1 MTFHEKY
8 QDPDALGTAKF
19 FANINKHDVAKQ
31 ILDMVKPYCSSF
43 AQYDAIGKIY
53 SDIREFNDALE
64 FALKM
69 HGMAQDNQ
77 SKYDIRTNIVRQ
89 YLNLNRPED
98 ALAYIKVN
106 ERMKP
111 DDHPN
116 RMDKAM
122 AYFLLNRKTEG
133 EAILRK
139 ILTEPHDED
148 IDFRIKFNLGTYDL
162 ANGNFKEGL
171 RHVLLD
177 GRKLNIWETYDQL
190 PRETL
195 WEGGVQPGKT
205 ILMAQEGG
213 IGDEIIS
220 VRFQKHFRDCG
231 MHPIWYTNRKDL
243 AEVFTRNGFEII
255 TDLRLYRKEWLWCY
269 SMPSPTY
276 LELEEDDLW
285 YGPYITP
292 LRKREKLEGKLK
304 IGLKCM
310 GNPKYDQDLN
320 RTVPYKEI
328 LEVIPKNATVYS
340 FHIDEDINDPRI
352 VSLKDRI
359 KTWDD
364 TFDFLDQMDYT
375 ISSCT
380 STAHAASAM
389 GKKCAV
395 MSPILNYYTWAK
407 PTRHSKW
414 YSDNTTIFRQTNY
427 KNWHDPIKEL
437 GEFLET
443 KPWIS

>member
-1 MTFHEKY
+1 MTFHKKY
-8 QDPDALGTAKF
+8 ENPDALGTAKF
-19 FANINKHDVAKQ
+19 FANMNKHDQAKE
-31 ILDMVKPYCSSF
+31 ILDLVKPYCYTF
-43 AQYDAIGKIY
+43 QQYDAIGKIY

-69 HGMAQDNQ
+69 HSLAEHNQD
-77 SKYDIRTNIVRQ
+77 KYDIRTNIVRQ

-98 ALAYIKVN
+98 ALIYININ
-106 ERMKP
+106 EKITP
-111 DDHPN
+111 NDHPN
-116 RMDKAM
+116 LMDKAM
-122 AYFLLNRKTEG
+122 AYFLLNRKSEG
-133 EAILRK
+133 EAILRQ
-139 ILTEPHDED
+139 ILTEPHTDD
-148 IDFRIKFNLGTYDL
+148 IDFRVKFNLGTYDL
-162 ANGNFKEGL
+162 ANGDFKEGL

-190 PRETL
+190 PKEQM
-195 WEGGVQPGKT
+195 WEGGIQPGKT

-220 VRFQKHFRDCG
+220 VRFQKHFRDQG
-231 MHPIWYTNRKDL
+231 MRPVWYTNRKDL
-243 AEVFTRNGFEII
+243 ANIFIRNGFEVI
-255 TDLRLYRKEWLWCY
+255 TDLRYYQKDWLWCY
-269 SMPSPTY
+269 SMPSPSF
-276 LELEEDDLW
+276 LNLEEDDLW

-292 LRKREKLEGKLK
+292 LRKAKKLNGQLK

-320 RTVPYKEI
+320 RTIPYKEI
-328 LEVIPKNATVYS
+328 LEVIPKNATIYS
-340 FHIDEDINDPRI
+340 FHVDEDINDPRVI
-352 VSLKDRI
+352 PLKDQI

-364 TFDFLDQMDYT
+364 TLDFLDQMDYT

-395 MSPILNYYTWAK
+395 MVPILNYYTWAK

-414 YSDNTTIFRQTNY
+414 YSENTTVFRQTTY
-427 KNWHDPIKEL
+427 KNWHDPIREL
-437 GEFLET
+437 GEFL
-443 KPWIS
+443 KAKSWM